1 MNLVQVRMFCLS
13 ATLGSLSDAA
23 RAMGITQSAVSKG
36 LSRLQEEEGV
46 RLFETSRGKLALTP
60 AGEAFLP
67 FARRILEQETLADRC
82 LRDFRQ
88 GEVVSILTSET
99 FGIYYLPPAVRR
111 LRERWPATRVR
122 VDLAHNA
129 NIEDR
134 VARGTHDVGILSR
147 PGRNAALD
155 YFHLLD
161 DELALVCAAG
171 HELSNRTVEAAELS
185 GRSFILHEAGS
196 VPRQIA
202 EEFLSRHSL
211 SVDVPMEVSN
221 VESMKVLVRED
232 AGFAFLSRRSALAE
246 LESGSLGEVGI
257 AGERLSRGFY
267 LVHRRD
273 RETSL
278 PVRRLYHTL
287 RRGGEG
293 PVEAIHDGSSRGHD
307 GMEEAPDL
315 DPAKATR

>member
-67 FARRILEQETLADRC
+67 FARRILEQETLAARC

-99 FGIYYLPPAVRR
+99 FGIHYLPPVVRR
-111 LRERWPATRVR
+111 LRARWPSTRVR

-134 VARGTHDVGILSR
+134 IARGTHDVGILSR
-147 PGRNAALD
+147 PGRNPALD

-161 DELALVCAAG
+161 DELALVCTFG
-171 HELSNRTVEAAELS
+171 HELSGRTVDPAELS

-196 VPRQIA
+196 VPRQLA
-202 EEFLSRHSL
+202 EEFLARHSL

-221 VESMKVLVRED
+221 VESMKVLVREN

-246 LESGSLGEVGI
+246 LESGTLGEVRV

-278 PVRRLYHTL
+278 PVRRLYHAL
-287 RRGGEG
+287 R
-293 PVEAIHDGSSRGHD
+293 DGSDGSPEAVHDDPSPGHD
-307 GMEEAPDL
+307 STEWFPSPDPTEAPV
-315 DPAKATR
+315 